1 MLKSRKFGPVLLL
14 QCGLPKENPA
24 ASLQKSQSSIF
35 LVKLMVWAEWDIRGY
50 VTSDI
55 VRTTLTVMFEYLMIF
70 DMVLL
75 IISSQID
82 TFYSILQ
89 VKI

>member
-1 MLKSRKFGPVLLL
+1 
-14 QCGLPKENPA
+14 
-24 ASLQKSQSSIF
+24 
-35 LVKLMVWAEWDIRGY
+35 MVQAERDIRGY
-50 VTSDI
+50 VTSDM
-55 VRTTLTVMFEYLMIF
+55 VRTTLTVKFEYPMIF